1 MSAIVLDSRSPFQQ
15 QHFSMAAGNS
25 GGSESSN
32 GNGFSEED
40 LLASL
45 AGFGVE
51 GQVERDLATIKA
63 MLSTNSCS
71 NGTATMPGRPAGSF
85 GWPLQNNTV
94 FQQQQHC
101 LNNPPPNTPTLSKSM
116 DLYGSAPESQYFPFN
131 ASGSRRRDVSLD
143 RSYNGSS
150 AGFPAA
156 PSSVGMETDDT
167 MDCSGEKPE
176 EQGPSRFPSFA
187 GHASSTR
194 PGLHYRKQSMNNA
207 DQMEGIAEESAR
219 EAGDGGEKLV
229 DTLHAVSSP
238 QPQAPFNF
246 HLASPPSK
254 PSSPVSQ
261 KRRHRSPPGP
271 ISPPQTRSRARQQ
284 AAFGGQM

>member
-15 QHFSMAAGNS
+15 QHFSMAGNS
-25 GGSESSN
+25 DSDGN
-32 GNGFSEED
+32 GDGFSEED

-63 MLSTNSCS
+63 MLSTNSCN
-71 NGTATMPGRPAGSF
+71 NGTVMMPGRPPGSF
-85 GWPLQNNTV
+85 GWPLQNNIA

-143 RSYNGSS
+143 RSYNGTS

-156 PSSVGMETDDT
+156 ASSVGMETDDT

-176 EQGPSRFPSFA
+176 EPCSSRFPSLA
-187 GHASSTR
+187 GHPSGSNTR
-194 PGLHYRKQSMNNA
+194 PGLHYRKQSMSNA

-219 EAGDGGEKLV
+219 EAGDCGEELV

-238 QPQAPFNF
+238 QPQASFNF

-254 PSSPVSQ
+254 PSSPASQ

-284 AAFGGQM
+284 AAVGGQL